1 MAYLTISDDFLS
13 THTTYSY
20 RIVPNAMLGDNLITA
35 LEEECIQRLDSQ
47 KGGKM
52 QPWVKSL
59 FGQAYGWFLG
69 FGFIFKPIEHKGILI
84 NFVWVKRVKV
94 FDSSW
99 KSGSSINYQS
109 WKPKS
114 NIGIFMQVIVSQD
127 LSLKGPK
134 M

>member
-1 MAYLTISDDFLS
+1 MFDE
-13 THTTYSY
+13 
-20 RIVPNAMLGDNLITA
+20 NLILA
-35 LEEECIQRLDSQ
+35 LEEECIERLDSQ

-52 QPWVKSL
+52 QQWAKSL

-69 FGFIFKPIEHKGILI
+69 FRFICKPIEHKGILI

-99 KSGSSINYQS
+99 KFGSCINYQS
-109 WKPKS
+109 WKPKR